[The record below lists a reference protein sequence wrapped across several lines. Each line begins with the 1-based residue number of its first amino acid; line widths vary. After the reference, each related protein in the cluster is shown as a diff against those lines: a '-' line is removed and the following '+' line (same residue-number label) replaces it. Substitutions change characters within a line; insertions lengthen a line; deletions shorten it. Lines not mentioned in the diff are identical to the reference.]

1 MRWIFFSLVL
11 ANVLLYVWHSMESER
26 QARFEQLNVSAAN
39 PSERAV
45 QGRPLVLVS
54 ELTAEEKAE
63 FAKRP
68 KGMVVPEAAA
78 PPAPVPAVLPEPVA
92 AVTPATEPI
101 VASAEAPAAAVV
113 PVVPNQCLMFG
124 PVTDKQYDQIAQR
137 LLARSIVPE
146 RRNVD
151 IKGAMEYWAVLPP
164 FDDEKAAVM
173 KLQEIQGRGVQGG
186 QIIPKGELANA
197 IAFGGVFVQ
206 KAEAEQMAEKMRA
219 KGLKVEVK
227 GVPQVQQQ
235 KWVSLSER
243 QTPKLSD
250 ELWKEIEQDFP
261 RLKKET
267 YFCH

>member
-1 MRWIFFSLVL
+1 MRWIFFSLLL
-11 ANVLLYVWHSMESER
+11 ANVVLYVWHSMESER
-26 QARFEQLNVSAAN
+26 EARFEKLNASSAS

-54 ELTAEEKAE
+54 ELTEEEKAE
-63 FAKRP
+63 FARRP
-68 KGMVVPEAAA
+68 RGAVEPEAAA
-78 PPAPVPAVLPEPVA
+78 PPAPAPVPV
-92 AVTPATEPI
+92 
-101 VASAEAPAAAVV
+101 PAAAPAEQAVMV
-113 PVVPNQCLMFG
+113 AEVPPGAPAVPAPVVPNQCLMFG
-124 PVTDKQYDQIAQR
+124 PVTDKQYDQIVQR

-146 RRNVD
+146 RRLVD
-151 IKGAMEYWAVLPP
+151 VKNGTEYWAVLPP

-173 KLQEIQGRGVQGG
+173 KLQEIQGRGIQGG

-197 IAFGGVFVQ
+197 IAFGGVFAQ
-206 KAEAEQMAEKMRA
+206 KGEAEQMADKMRA
-219 KGLKVEVK
+219 KGLKVEVRA
-227 GVPQVQQQ
+227 VPQVQQQ

-243 QTPKLSD
+243 QAPKLSD